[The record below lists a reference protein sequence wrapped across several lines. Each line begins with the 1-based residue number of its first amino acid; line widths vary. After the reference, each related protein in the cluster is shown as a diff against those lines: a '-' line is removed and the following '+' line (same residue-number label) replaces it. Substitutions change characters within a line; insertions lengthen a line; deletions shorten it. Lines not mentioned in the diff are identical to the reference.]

1 MRSKC
6 INSTSG
12 RKYVIGNE
20 LKWHRFLIGL
30 WRGNFYFGAFS
41 LLMRSLDHITTS
53 SIKSDVI
60 FEFGAPVFLLRMC
73 SFMGQVAWNK
83 HDYDKD
89 GHFRR
94 AAQFSATFVTMMH
107 HWCIQVIL
115 LLLGI
120 HDVGTEKI
128 YTGWHSS
135 YFWTAHLFSAYF
147 SPQSAPKP
155 FSGRALHSTRS
166 CIAGFRVWAPG
177 KGKQEKERKD
187 GRERG
192 SGDGH
197 PQFLKRGCVSVN
209 EWTIP
214 HFQLLKPFQRKYLK
228 MEHMPYLL
236 RSYLITT

>member
-1 MRSKC
+1 MTNKRIYYYCNACRWPRGPICCARVPGLSF
-6 INSTSG
+6 NVLSG
-12 RKYVIGNE
+12 Q
-20 LKWHRFLIGL
+20 FCS
-30 WRGNFYFGAFS
+30 FS
-41 LLMRSLDHITTS
+41 LSR
-53 SIKSDVI
+53 KS
-60 FEFGAPVFLLRMC
+60 MC
-73 SFMGQVAWNK
+73 VYVCSFMFYYAFMGQVAWNK

-107 HWCIQVIL
+107 NWCIQVIL

-214 HFQLLKPFQRKYLK
+214 HFQLLKPFQRKYLR

-236 RSYLITT
+236 RS